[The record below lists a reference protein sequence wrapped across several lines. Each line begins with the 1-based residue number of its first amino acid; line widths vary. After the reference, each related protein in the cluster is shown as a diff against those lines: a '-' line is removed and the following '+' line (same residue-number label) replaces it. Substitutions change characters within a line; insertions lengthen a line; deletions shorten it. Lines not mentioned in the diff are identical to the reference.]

1 MPLHYGC
8 HLIISTREVSH
19 EEFLIQE
26 QQQPTHQKH
35 LVCSELLRAR
45 VHVILDSHVV
55 QASTRRWQ
63 KLRVILIFHLQQ
75 LLFDL
80 QLLQMHL
87 EYRFLSLALRLFS
100 TLSWCRRGLSLGLSS
115 GRL

>member
-1 MPLHYGC
+1 MIC
-8 HLIISTREVSH
+8 TRVVRH

-35 LVCSELLRAR
+35 LVCSQLLRVRA
-45 VHVILDSHVV
+45 HVILNSHVV

-63 KLRVILIFHLQQ
+63 KLRVISVFHLQQ

-80 QLLQMHL
+80 QLLSVNLQLLQTHL
-87 EYRFLSLALRLFS
+87 EYRFLSLALRLLPV
-100 TLSWCRRGLSLGLSS
+100 LS
-115 GRL
+115 